1 MTATLSNEDIITE
14 IINLEAIL
22 NLPKGTEHFVSDV
35 HGEYFAFQYI
45 LRNASG
51 NVRAKLNDLF
61 GGRLTTSDISQLT
74 TLIVYPEEK
83 LSLIQDSMED
93 SLLKNWYAVTIY
105 RLIEFLEF
113 VASKYTRSKVRKA
126 LPSRFVYI
134 IEELLYK
141 SNVGGDK
148 QKYYS
153 AIVDNLIA
161 LEQADDLIIALSYVM
176 QQLIVDHLHV
186 VGDIYDRGPAPDEIM
201 ETLMHYHS
209 VDIQWGNHD
218 ILWLGAV
225 SGSLVCMANVIRIC
239 ARYNNLSIIEDSY
252 GINLRPLFTYAEKY
266 YKDFPNFRPKLLP
279 NQTLGE
285 EEAKQISKLHQA
297 ITFLQFKLESQIIK
311 RRPEFDMA
319 NRRLLTQIDTKH
331 NTITLDGKEYPLQY
345 FDTSMLN
352 DNDPEALTDEERH
365 ILAKLNRSFQN
376 SEKLKRHM
384 DFLLE
389 VGSLYTLYNG
399 NLLYH
404 GCVPLT
410 ENEQFASLTLEN
422 QKYHGKALFDKFESY
437 VRYSAAHPHI
447 QDDFSTDMMW
457 YLWTGKYSSLFG
469 KDVMKTFERYFIQ
482 DKETHAENKNKYY
495 SARENL
501 ETVKMI
507 LKEFGVP
514 TKDGHII
521 NGHTPVKEIK
531 GECPIKANG
540 KMIVI
545 DGGFSLPY
553 HKTTGIH
560 GYTLLYNSYG
570 MQLITHKHFDT
581 KEVALREETDV
592 LSTKRIVDR
601 VLERKRVRDTTVGKR
616 LQDQINTLYALLN
629 KE

>member
-1 MTATLSNEDIITE
+1 MTTTLSNEDIITE

-410 ENEQFASLTLEN
+410 ENGQFASLTLEN

-482 DKETHAENKNKYY
+482 DKETHVENKNKYY